1 MTSPDP
7 VTPPDFGSVGGRPA
21 LRLWFAIEVLAFDET
36 VAFYRDAL
44 GLQAVDGWSDAAST
58 GVVFAI
64 GDSARIEIESADVI
78 GPPPN
83 IALELPDGQAL
94 ADLHARLREP
104 EPIARHPRGHQ
115 GFRVRDPSG
124 TEIYLWSEK

>member
-1 MTSPDP
+1 VTSSDP
-7 VTPPDFGSVGGRPA
+7 VASPGFRPAGGRPA

-36 VAFYRDAL
+36 VAFYRDVL

-64 GDSARIEIESADVI
+64 GDSARIEIESADVT

-83 IALELPDGQAL
+83 IALELPNGRAL
-94 ADLHARLREP
+94 ADLHARLHEP
-104 EPIARHPRGHQ
+104 EPIVRHPRGHQ
-115 GFRVRDPSG
+115 GFSVRDPSG